1 MHFSTAETFTFTALI
16 SVENSSQPPKR
27 QPVFFCL
34 LFFKIFGWNQ
44 AYLVEKKFKL
54 KAQRDLTI
62 TAVVATLNVIFC
74 VFSQKLCITL
84 PDKVLNSSAIPSP
97 QKLQ

>member
-16 SVENSSQPPKR
+16 SVENSSKPPKR
-27 QPVFFCL
+27 QPVFFVSYSLKCL
-34 LFFKIFGWNQ
+34 VGIKH
-44 AYLVEKKFKL
+44 LVEKKFKL

-74 VFSQKLCITL
+74 VFSQELCITL
-84 PDKVLNSSAIPSP
+84 PDRVLNSSAIPSP

>member
-1 MHFSTAETFTFTALI
+1 MHFGTTETFTFTALI
-16 SVENSSQPPKR
+16 SVENSSKPPKR
-27 QPVFFCL
+27 QPGFFCL
-34 LFFKIFGWNQ
+34 LFFKMFGWNQ

-74 VFSQKLCITL
+74 VFSQELCITL

-97 QKLQ
+97 QKLP

>member
-1 MHFSTAETFTFTALI
+1 M
-16 SVENSSQPPKR
+16 
-27 QPVFFCL
+27 
-34 LFFKIFGWNQ
+34 FGWNQ

-74 VFSQKLCITL
+74 VFSQELCITL

-97 QKLQ
+97 QKLQQSFDFLPRDPSLHL